1 MIRKILLTVILAAG
15 LALPGCDYSSI
26 EPGQPPTLPP
36 QGGESPRV
44 QSMLLRGGL
53 LSRVQVNQVLEC
65 QEALKSES
73 AEFTTLKEKE
83 LDACLDETLA
93 VQLGFE
99 NGQLDATHYNVGLAQ
114 ARRDCARRF
123 KEIGAASTLL
133 VDSII
138 AACKPVQNIILPSQ
152 GYDPLQFGVLARVQ
166 NITLSDAAGLAGSI
180 CGAKELVVDTSVS
193 LQVPRMVGLLKIL
206 DQGTGQ
212 FAVAGPPSATLSLT
226 PIIPNIP
233 LDARCVLPAALP

>member
-1 MIRKILLTVILAAG
+1 MEDFYRGSRLIRCWSARRR
-15 LALPGCDYSSI
+15 SSP
-26 EPGQPPTLPP
+26 ERQ
-36 QGGESPRV
+36 
-44 QSMLLRGGL
+44 
-53 LSRVQVNQVLEC
+53 
-65 QEALKSES
+65 
-73 AEFTTLKEKE
+73 FTTLKEKE

-152 GYDPLQFGVLARVQ
+152 GYSIRCNLACWPGSR
-166 NITLSDAAGLAGSI
+166 TLL
-180 CGAKELVVDTSVS
+180 
-193 LQVPRMVGLLKIL
+193 
-206 DQGTGQ
+206 
-212 FAVAGPPSATLSLT
+212 
-226 PIIPNIP
+226 
-233 LDARCVLPAALP
+233 